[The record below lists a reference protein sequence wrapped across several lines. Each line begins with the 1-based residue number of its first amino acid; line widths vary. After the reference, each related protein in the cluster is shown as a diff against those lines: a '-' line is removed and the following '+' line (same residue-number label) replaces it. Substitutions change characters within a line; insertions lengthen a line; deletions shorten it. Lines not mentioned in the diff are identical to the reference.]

1 MPGKGHSSPK
11 VVLASDYAGT
21 STKRKNQGTSAGLG
35 VSRRSLAEMQPC
47 SNKLHVAA
55 ANMHSGRKSPSMGRK
70 VKDVAAEH
78 RHEGATTA
86 LKAFLGNKGKVDH
99 TRSCTQLLEDYYSYT
114 YV

>member
-1 MPGKGHSSPK
+1 
-11 VVLASDYAGT
+11 
-21 STKRKNQGTSAGLG
+21 
-35 VSRRSLAEMQPC
+35 
-47 SNKLHVAA
+47 
-55 ANMHSGRKSPSMGRK
+55 MGRK

-78 RHEGATTA
+78 RHEGATAA